1 MAEEISGMTPTEAGD
16 LLKRMKAIASDL
28 WREPEDVTA
37 EPKSAAERPG
47 RVVVRRPRISID
59 NLWMTADETIDWTDA
74 LAHDWP
80 ADGLTNIAMWK
91 FYHKNAEAVLSGDL
105 AAYAEVLKKANP
117 LGELTEFADGIS
129 MRAPDEDRL
138 EAMFTV
144 REEHMEKNGRK
155 YLAAMGVRI
164 ARDLLACLPVSEIRV
179 TASRG
184 GQTAMDVTYRREQLL
199 HRNFS
204 FLDPEKLTEECGAVF
219 SDLVQGGVRSQGPG
233 DDRRT

>member
-1 MAEEISGMTPTEAGD
+1 MAENTTPMTPSEASD

-37 EPKSAAERPG
+37 EPKTSADKPG
-47 RVVVRRPRISID
+47 KPVVRRQKISID

-80 ADGLTNIAMWK
+80 TDGLTNIAMWK
-91 FYHKNAEAVLSGDL
+91 FYHKNAEAVLAGDL
-105 AAYAEVLKKANP
+105 TAYAEVLKKANP
-117 LGELTEFADGIS
+117 LGELTEYAQGIS

-144 REEHMEKNGRK
+144 REEYMEKHGRK
-155 YLAAMGVRI
+155 YLCAMGVRI
-164 ARDLLACLPVSEIRV
+164 ARDLLACLPVSEVRV
-179 TASRG
+179 TAGRG
-184 GQTAMDVTYRREQLL
+184 DGNAMDVTYRREQLM

-204 FLDPEKLTEECGAVF
+204 FLDPEQLTEECGAVF
-219 SDLVQGGVRSQGPG
+219 SGQ
-233 DDRRT
+233 